1 MLGSRIIVLD
11 TETTGLDPET
21 GDRIVEIGCIE
32 LDEKRKPTGRYFHEY
47 VDPER
52 EVPLAAVKVHGNTR
66 ENCIEQGG
74 GQKFK
79 DVAQRLQDFIR
90 GATIVI
96 HNAVFDTKFINAE
109 FQKCGMPAMEDICKS
124 IFCTL
129 KYAQAKYP
137 RQRNNLDAL
146 CKRFGIDNS
155 ARELHGALL
164 DSEILV
170 DVYVSLTREQ
180 KNLELTTAESTPQ
193 NIRKLVEPMPSVVV
207 LPVIDIDDGE
217 TAEHDRMMKK
227 INKYSGD
234 NNLWR

>member
-1 MLGSRIIVLD
+1 MLNRRIVVLD
-11 TETTGLDPET
+11 TESTGLDPDT
-21 GDRIVEIGCIE
+21 GDRLVEIGCIE

-74 GQKFK
+74 GQKFANI
-79 DVAQRLQDFIR
+79 AQRLRDFIE
-90 GATIVI
+90 GADIVI

-109 FQKCGMPAMEDICKS
+109 FKRCGMPPMEDVCNS

-180 KNLELTTAESTPQ
+180 KSLELASAESSPQ
-193 NIRKLVEPMPSVVV
+193 NIRKLVEAMPSVVV
-207 LPVIDIDDGE
+207 LPVIDIDQDE
-217 TAEHDRMMKK
+217 TAEHEKMMRK